1 MKLNK
6 KMVGA
11 GALAAAGAVTAGVYL
26 AKRKVPKSN
35 IIDKPKTEQD
45 THAIKNESQPHYL
58 SPDEIYKGDETV
70 EHLNIKSKYC

>member
-6 KMVGA
+6 KIVGA

-26 AKRKVPKSN
+26 VKRKVSKSN
-35 IIDKPKTEQD
+35 NDKPKTEQD
-45 THAIKNESQPHYL
+45 THAIISKSQPHFL
-58 SPDEIYKGDETV
+58 SLDDVYKGDENT

>member
-26 AKRKVPKSN
+26 VKRKVSKSN
-35 IIDKPKTEQD
+35 NDKPKTEQD
-45 THAIKNESQPHYL
+45 THAIKNESQPYFL
-58 SPDEIYKGDETV
+58 SPDEIYKGDENT

>member
-26 AKRKVPKSN
+26 AKRKVPMSN
-35 IIDKPKTEQD
+35 INDKPKTEQD
-45 THAIKNESQPHYL
+45 THATINKSQPHFL
-58 SPDEIYKGDETV
+58 SLDDVYKGDETA
-70 EHLNIKSKYC
+70 EHLNIKNKYC